1 MILPS
6 KHLAQSRSLVGV
18 GAEIL
23 SQLGEPLA
31 VSELWERVR
40 AARAGK
46 PDEPPLSFDWFVLSL
61 TFLHAI
67 FAVDMSDGV
76 VATARRPQA

>member
-6 KHLAQSRSLVGV
+6 KHLSSSRALVGV

-23 SQLGEPLA
+23 SQLEEPLA

-40 AARAGK
+40 ASRIQREDAI
-46 PDEPPLSFDWFVLSL
+46 PLSFDWFVLSL

-67 FAVDMSDGV
+67 FLIDMNQGTISV
-76 VATARRPQA
+76 VRSRA

>member
-6 KHLAQSRSLVGV
+6 KHLSESRTLIRV

-23 SQLGEPLA
+23 SQLAEPCA

-40 AARAGK
+40 AARADRSG
-46 PDEPPLSFDWFVLSL
+46 ETPLSFDWFVLAL
-61 TFLHAI
+61 TFLYTI
-67 FAVDMSDGV
+67 FAVDISDGLI
-76 VATARRPQA
+76 AAGRRPA

>member
-6 KHLAQSRSLVGV
+6 KHLSPNRAIITV

-23 SQLGEPLA
+23 SQLNEPVA
-31 VSELWERVR
+31 ISELWDRVR
-40 AARAGK
+40 DSRAERSG
-46 PDEPPLSFDWFVLSL
+46 ETPLSFDWFVLAL

-67 FAVDMSDGV
+67 FVVEITDGLI
-76 VATARRPQA
+76 AIARRSI